1 MHVGYFWLDM
11 FGERRL
17 AVVVGHYQLD
27 VSQDAV
33 RRQAVV
39 IVMGKGGK
47 VLSIGWDVAVF
58 SDQLLLE
65 KGKRKTKGRNLLIGP
80 NSDDLL
86 QMCRNE
92 GLRRGNEGLRRGPL
106 ENHGSEQLQH
116 ERQRMTAIS
125 SDTQDL
131 ELQEVTLIFI

>member
-1 MHVGYFWLDM
+1 M
-11 FGERRL
+11 
-17 AVVVGHYQLD
+17 
-27 VSQDAV
+27 
-33 RRQAVV
+33 
-39 IVMGKGGK
+39 
-47 VLSIGWDVAVF
+47 
-58 SDQLLLE
+58 
-65 KGKRKTKGRNLLIGP
+65 LIGP

-92 GLRRGNEGLRRGPL
+92 GLRRGNEGLRRGTL
-106 ENHGSEQLQH
+106 ENHGSKQLQH